1 MDFVEVGISTGYDL
15 GRVGMAHAYVE
26 GMNRNQPGATK
37 EGNMYSEGDLV
48 RRHERGTALDY
59 YVLKA
64 YPGALRVRRCG
75 SGCIYEYP
83 IGEFL
88 MLAAARAARTI
99 G

>member
-1 MDFVEVGISTGYDL
+1 
-15 GRVGMAHAYVE
+15 
-26 GMNRNQPGATK
+26 
-37 EGNMYSEGDLV
+37 MYSEGDLV
-48 RRHERGTALDY
+48 RRHELDY